1 MSNWKS
7 VKLTF
12 HEVRCGQC
20 NEPIVHCDCPI
31 PAFDREFFPELVQEE
46 ELRAKLELNNS
57 SSVQSNKRK
66 GK

>member
-12 HEVRCGQC
+12 HEVRCDQC

-46 ELRAKLELNNS
+46 E
-57 SSVQSNKRK
+57 
-66 GK
+66 